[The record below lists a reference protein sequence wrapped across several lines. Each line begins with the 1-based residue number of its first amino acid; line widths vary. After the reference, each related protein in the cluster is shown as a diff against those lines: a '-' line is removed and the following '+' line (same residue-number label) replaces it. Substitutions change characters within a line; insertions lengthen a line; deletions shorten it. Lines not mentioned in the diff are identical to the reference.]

1 MNQVNYPDKLVWAHL
16 KLDTNNNADIL
27 PYLHRSINIDD
38 SIVSEELKEK
48 PSEPLMCSSNSIF
61 DEITVQN

>member
-1 MNQVNYPDKLVWAHL
+1 MGFIMNQVNYPDKLVWAHL

-38 SIVSEELKEK
+38 SIEEIVSEEMKEK
-48 PSEPLMCSSNSIF
+48 PSEL
-61 DEITVQN
+61 